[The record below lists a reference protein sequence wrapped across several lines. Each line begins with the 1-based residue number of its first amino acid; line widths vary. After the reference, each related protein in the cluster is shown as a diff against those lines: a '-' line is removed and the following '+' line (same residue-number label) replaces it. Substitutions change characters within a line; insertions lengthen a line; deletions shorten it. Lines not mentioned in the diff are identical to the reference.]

1 MILEALR
8 GLAALPRLVDAV
20 ESLGDIATAQL
31 AQQRKDEKDSDVL
44 DIIAAARER
53 RLSKREAAGILR
65 DSGEEPS
72 GDGGRDSDGG
82 GS

>member
-1 MILEALR
+1 MILAALK

-53 RLSKREAAGILR
+53 RVSKREAARLLR

>member
-1 MILEALR
+1 MILEALK

-53 RLSKREAAGILR
+53 RVSKREAAGILR
-65 DSGEEPS
+65 DSGKEPS
-72 GDGGRDSDGG
+72 GDGGRDSNG
-82 GS
+82 